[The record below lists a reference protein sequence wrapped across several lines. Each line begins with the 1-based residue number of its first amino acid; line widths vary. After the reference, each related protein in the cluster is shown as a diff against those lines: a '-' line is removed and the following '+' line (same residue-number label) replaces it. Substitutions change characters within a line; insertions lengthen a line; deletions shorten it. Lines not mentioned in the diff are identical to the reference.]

1 MTSLR
6 SDILEFPTNSK
17 MNKSKETITKT
28 GLLNIKAPENT
39 NMHRD
44 FLTKP
49 QGLTHIYTGDGK
61 GKTTAAIGLAVRARS
76 HNLNVCWIS
85 FHKDIE
91 KPPYSEGEYK
101 ILKETGTELYNFVK
115 YCEFENPYKSEE
127 ELFERTR
134 KDCLNTIKF
143 IKEKIYPKNYDLLIL
158 DEILIS
164 LRDGYLNI
172 SEILDLL
179 NSKPETLEL
188 ILTGRCPDE
197 KLKDIIKVANYVSKI
212 EKVKHPYDNGTER
225 RKGIE
230 Y

>member
-1 MTSLR
+1 M
-6 SDILEFPTNSK
+6 
-17 MNKSKETITKT
+17 
-28 GLLNIKAPENT
+28 EN
-39 NMHRD
+39 
-44 FLTKP
+44 
-49 QGLTHIYTGDGK
+49 GLTHIYTGDGK
-61 GKTTAAIGLAVRARS
+61 GKTTAAIGLAVRAKGN
-76 HNLNVCWIS
+76 NLRVCWIS

-91 KPPYSEGEYK
+91 KFYSEFK
-101 ILKETGTELYNFVK
+101 ILKGIGVDVFAYAK
-115 YCEFENPYKSEE
+115 YCKVLNPFKSED
-127 ELFERTR
+127 ELAKNARR
-134 KDCLNTIKF
+134 DCPEGVKF
-143 IKEKIYPKNYDLLIL
+143 IGEEIYPKNYDLLIL

-197 KLKDIIKVANYVSKI
+197 KLKELIEIVDYVSKI